1 MSFPYAMVPGGQQI
15 YVRKD
20 GSFGYIQA
28 HSASYPE
35 GAIVGGDLT
44 YTKTEGAQFG
54 DLGTKAFGA
63 TGFMACPTAN
73 QGYQVFAAITNAT
86 APQGDL
92 SACLGFDALA
102 IDETDLSR
110 GAWQYT

>member
-1 MSFPYAMVPGGQQI
+1 MVPGGQLI
-15 YVRKD
+15 YIRTD
-20 GSFGYIQA
+20 GSLGFTRA

-44 YTKTEGAQFG
+44 YSKVQGAQFG
-54 DLGTKAFGA
+54 TLGTRAFGA
-63 TGFMACPTAN
+63 KGFMACPTGN

-92 SACLGFDALA
+92 AACLGFDALT
-102 IDETDLSR
+102 IDATDTNR
-110 GAWQYT
+110 GAWQYI